1 MLMACC
7 RVIQQEKMGNGLR
20 VMAEIPDP
28 KRSLP
33 LRSFHHLNPH
43 NSNNNNNTEITEEAY
58 PRTHQDSKNPQS
70 TSKPGD
76 LKKPV
81 SSDGAHAL
89 EDAHIPSG
97 TGTTKEGETVLQQ
110 EWQLEVLSAGEERRT
125 PSSTSRSIQCRRNVF
140 ERWAALGHESEASSS
155 LGRPTA
161 KRQLSAESAQT
172 FRVVKKSTVMQG
184 PRREMV
190 SPAQGRDRAAL
201 IPRTVALKKKSR
213 KELFSSP
220 EVFRKV
226 DAHAL
231 STGKE
236 LRAQGIYSV
245 QKIGQTIT
253 QGAVSDLER
262 VRAVWTWLCHNIEY
276 DVSGYLG
283 LSEKLCSPEH
293 VIKAGKGVCCGYS
306 SICLQ
311 MCSEVGIE
319 CREISGHGKGI
330 GYRVGQSYQN
340 TKSNHMWNAVR
351 LGGQWFLLDACWG
364 AGTVDIE
371 SKTFMPR
378 YDEFYFLPD
387 PEDFIDTHCPDE
399 PQWQLLDHPV
409 PLEEFERRVFKT
421 SEFYRMGL
429 TVLYPKHSHLLT
441 VNGEATVSLG
451 CRRPLDF
458 TYQISQQSG
467 VITQDVSSSFGLLTI
482 SRMGMKLKLIPP
494 ACGIY
499 DVKIFSRPANTAGT
513 FHWVCSF
520 QLECP
525 EPQPSEELPENPF
538 LSWGLQQNAQALGL
552 KECSH
557 GAEPIMLE
565 NGSFELVVRTSK
577 PLMLLCELVH
587 KDLDT
592 CLAKRC
598 LATQI
603 ELDRLT
609 CHVLCPYRGYYRLS
623 VFVRDFN
630 RREDPFQNVGN
641 FLLKCTGSGI
651 NLNELFPPALSTSC
665 GPGIKT
671 AQAGISKFS
680 HTGAIINTQQGKC
693 NITFHN
699 SRDLELHAVLV
710 KEPLKTSGHP
720 LSRHVLFTQT
730 DCKVTVS
737 VSLPEAGIY
746 KLGLYAKTDSSQD
759 FSHLCD
765 YVLRCTSENRW
776 PPFPSTY
783 SAWRKGC
790 VLFEPRAGM
799 LEPLSRV
806 RFRVRCPG
814 AHSICVVGESQTD
827 LQLNKS
833 RVWEGEVFT
842 GSAVPELKLAGK
854 FKSESS
860 DMEVILSFS
869 LLNNQNEL

>member
-1 MLMACC
+1 MAD
-7 RVIQQEKMGNGLR
+7 
-20 VMAEIPDP
+20 IPDP

-33 LRSFHHLNPH
+33 LKSFHQLNPH

-97 TGTTKEGETVLQQ
+97 TGTAKEGKTVLQQ
-110 EWQLEVLSAGEERRT
+110 EWQLEVLSTGEERRT

-140 ERWAALGHESEASSS
+140 ERWAALGHESQASSS

-184 PRREMV
+184 PRREVV
-190 SPAQGRDRAAL
+190 SQAQGRDRAAL

-220 EVFRKV
+220 EVFRRV

-319 CREISGHGKGI
+319 CQEISGHGKGI

-429 TVLYPKHSHLLT
+429 TILNPKHSHMVT

-451 CRRPLDF
+451 YRRPLDF

-467 VITQDVSSSFGLLTI
+467 IITQDVSSSFGLLTI
-482 SRMGMKLKLIPP
+482 SRMGMKLKLFPP

-499 DVKIFSRPANTAGT
+499 DVKIFARPANTAGT

-520 QLECP
+520 QLE
-525 EPQPSEELPENPF
+525 
-538 LSWGLQQNAQALGL
+538 W
-552 KECSH
+552 
-557 GAEPIMLE
+557 
-565 NGSFELVVRTSK
+565 
-577 PLMLLCELVH
+577 
-587 KDLDT
+587 
-592 CLAKRC
+592 
-598 LATQI
+598 
-603 ELDRLT
+603 
-609 CHVLCPYRGYYRLS
+609 
-623 VFVRDFN
+623 
-630 RREDPFQNVGN
+630 
-641 FLLKCTGSGI
+641 SGI

-737 VSLPEAGIY
+737 VSLPEAGTY
-746 KLGLYAKTDSSQD
+746 KLGLYAKTDSGQD

-869 LLNNQNEL
+869 LLNDQNEL